1 MKERLKSQID
11 KIKAYAEQVGAL
23 RAAVEHPKRGEDI
36 EALNI
41 QLQRALSGL
50 ERALSGLERAY
61 NRALAIIDSIECQQ

>member
-23 RAAVEHPKRGEDI
+23 RAAIEHPKRGEDI

-50 ERALSGLERAY
+50 ERAY
-61 NRALAIIDSIECQQ
+61 NRALSIIDQIHAE

>member
-11 KIKAYAEQVGAL
+11 KIKTYAEQVGAL

-41 QLQRALSGL
+41 QLQRTASGL
-50 ERALSGLERAY
+50 ERSY
-61 NRALAIIDSIECQQ
+61 NRALSIIEQIMPND

>member
-11 KIKAYAEQVGAL
+11 KIKTYAEQVGAL
-23 RAAVEHPKRGEDI
+23 SAAIEHPKRGEDI

-41 QLQRALSGL
+41 QLQRAM
-50 ERALSGLERAY
+50 SGLERAY

>member
-11 KIKAYAEQVGAL
+11 KVKAYAEQVGAL
-23 RAAVEHPKRGEDI
+23 RAAIEHPKRGEDI

-50 ERALSGLERAY
+50 ERAY
-61 NRALAIIDSIECQQ
+61 NRALVIIDSIECQQ

>member
-23 RAAVEHPKRGEDI
+23 RAAIEHPKRGEDI

-50 ERALSGLERAY
+50 ERAY
-61 NRALAIIDSIECQQ
+61 NRALVIIDSIECQQ

>member
-41 QLQRALSGL
+41 QLQRAM
-50 ERALSGLERAY
+50 SGLERAY
-61 NRALAIIDSIECQQ
+61 NRALVIIDSIECQQ

>member
-23 RAAVEHPKRGEDI
+23 RAAIEHPKRGEDI

-50 ERALSGLERAY
+50 ERAY

>member
-23 RAAVEHPKRGEDI
+23 RAAIEHPKRGEDI

-41 QLQRALSGL
+41 QLQRTASGL
-50 ERALSGLERAY
+50 ERSY
-61 NRALAIIDSIECQQ
+61 NRALSIIDQIHAE

>member
-23 RAAVEHPKRGEDI
+23 RAAIEHPKRGEDI

-41 QLQRALSGL
+41 QLQRAM
-50 ERALSGLERAY
+50 SGLERAY

>member
-11 KIKAYAEQVGAL
+11 KIKTYAEQVGAL

-41 QLQRALSGL
+41 QLQRTASGL
-50 ERALSGLERAY
+50 ERSY
-61 NRALAIIDSIECQQ
+61 NRALSIIEQIPAE